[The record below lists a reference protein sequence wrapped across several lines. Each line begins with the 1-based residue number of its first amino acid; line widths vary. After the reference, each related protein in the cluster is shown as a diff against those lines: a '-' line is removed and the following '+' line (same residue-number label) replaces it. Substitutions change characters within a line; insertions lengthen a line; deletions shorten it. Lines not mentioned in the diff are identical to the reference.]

1 MLNFFCLRSR
11 GSAADEKRKQDAR
24 IAQLEEELEEER
36 TQNELLMEKYKRANM
51 QVCGKSCDQLELI
64 NAAWVKLNSLCIIF
78 ILQQQMEQFQTDL
91 NSERAALQKMEGAK
105 LTLEKQV
112 RETNDRPVTPCG
124 FSAIFSVN
132 GVPFVTLD
140 FPWNQRQNHL
150 FIPLF
155 INFFLIYLF
164 C

>member
-1 MLNFFCLRSR
+1 
-11 GSAADEKRKQDAR
+11 
-24 IAQLEEELEEER
+24 
-36 TQNELLMEKYKRANM
+36 
-51 QVCGKSCDQLELI
+51 
-64 NAAWVKLNSLCIIF
+64 
-78 ILQQQMEQFQTDL
+78 MEQFQTDL
-91 NSERAALQKMEGAK
+91 NSERAALQKMESAK

-164 C
+164 CQFLLLFFQNKDMKVKLAELESQTRARNRMTVQALENKLATLQEQLDAESK